1 MMRSTPST
9 KMGKPPPPVP
19 PRPSKTLVAEAL
31 AKTKKLSPD
40 VQKSAPVRTAPPPPT
55 SEINRSRSTI
65 SVNVNVQKPTPF
77 ERSISEE
84 VKCSTRTVIFQSPKI
99 EPENKKRV
107 EVKKVDSFRGEKDKK
122 VEKLESV
129 NGNGKV
135 AETESLVKKDNDDK
149 FGSVENKQWDQ
160 MLNDR
165 NHVNTLIDE
174 MFASVLEVSANEED
188 NKVTINTSVV
198 ETNSP
203 TVVVIDDKA
212 DSNSNSSTSEKK
224 KVQFDD
230 RMNHELLISELE
242 NMRMEDEKIMKRQR
256 KPSKDIYGSSDSVD
270 VSKIQHSD
278 WVEVSD
284 GQEVRLSSCQ
294 ITIEDLKN
302 EDDDKNK
309 LKLDYERIKTMSSL
323 HGLPPLPKSLSGFS
337 LLEGQTKPPTP
348 VRTTSMRG
356 QTPSNVGHLVYPP
369 HPKINGAS
377 DVVLTPGSGRKST
390 NLDTQL
396 AILRREMY
404 SLRQLD
410 LSLLSQLWSLNES
423 IQDFR
428 QILQDQED
436 RVLSPPSPSPTPSS
450 GDEGD
455 ADEFYM
461 STSSMNFRT
470 PPPPLPVRRPSSS
483 SNASSLG

>member
-1 MMRSTPST
+1 MIMMRSTPST

-31 AKTKKLSPD
+31 AKTRKLSPD
-40 VQKSAPVRTAPPPPT
+40 TQKSAPIRTAPPPPN
-55 SEINRSRSTI
+55 EINRSKSTI
-65 SVNVNVQKPTPF
+65 SVNVNVQKPTPL

-99 EPENKKRV
+99 EAENKKRV
-107 EVKKVDSFRGEKDKK
+107 EIKKVDSLREEKEKKLEK
-122 VEKLESV
+122 VESFKS
-129 NGNGKV
+129 GKKIV
-135 AETESLVKKDNDDK
+135 KTESFKKENDDK
-149 FGSVENKQWDQ
+149 LGSVENKQWDQ

-188 NKVTINTSVV
+188 PNKITINTNAENS
-198 ETNSP
+198 SP
-203 TVVVIDDKA
+203 TVVVIDDKV
-212 DSNSNSSTSEKK
+212 DDNSTNSSTLEKK

-242 NMRMEDEKIMKRQR
+242 SMRIEDEKILKRQR
-256 KPSKDIYGSSDSVD
+256 MPSRDIYDNSDSVD

-302 EDDDKNK
+302 EDDDQNK
-309 LKLDYERIKTMSSL
+309 LKLDYERIKAMSSL
-323 HGLPPLPKSLSGFS
+323 HGLPPLPKSLSGFN
-337 LLEGQTKPPTP
+337 LLDGQTKPPTP

-356 QTPSNVGHLVYPP
+356 QTPANMGHLVYPP
-369 HPKINGAS
+369 HPKINGATE
-377 DVVLTPGSGRKST
+377 VAVTPASGRKST

-396 AILRREMY
+396 AILRREM
-404 SLRQLD
+404 
-410 LSLLSQLWSLNES
+410 
-423 IQDFR
+423 F
-428 QILQDQED
+428 
-436 RVLSPPSPSPTPSS
+436 
-450 GDEGD
+450 
-455 ADEFYM
+455 M
-461 STSSMNFRT
+461 
-470 PPPPLPVRRPSSS
+470 
-483 SNASSLG
+483 